1 MSASPPTRRRAPPFR
16 PLFSLTLAYF
26 AGFFL
31 LFCLLI
37 VAPAL
42 VQVARE
48 GEPSEQMQVRAQS
61 AAHDAI
67 QGRLPLALIGALVLT
82 GIGVYAR
89 ALPGLRDGD
98 SQR

>member
-1 MSASPPTRRRAPPFR
+1 V
-16 PLFSLTLAYF
+16 TLAYF

-42 VQVARE
+42 VEVARE
-48 GEPSEQMQVRAQS
+48 GEPSADMEARAQT

-67 QGRLPLALIGALVLT
+67 QGRLPLALVAALVAT
-82 GIGVYAR
+82 GIGAYAR
-89 ALPGLRDGD
+89 VLPGLREGGP
-98 SQR
+98 RR

>member
-1 MSASPPTRRRAPPFR
+1 MSPAPPARRRAPPFR
-16 PLFSLTLAYF
+16 PVFSVTLAYF
-26 AGFFL
+26 AGFFF

-48 GEPSEQMQVRAQS
+48 GEPSEEMQQRAQS

-67 QGRLPLALIGALVLT
+67 QGRLPLAFIAALVVT

-89 ALPGLRDGD
+89 ALPGLRDGGP
-98 SQR
+98 RR

>member
-1 MSASPPTRRRAPPFR
+1 MRRRAPPFR
-16 PLFSLTLAYF
+16 PVFSLTLAYF

-42 VQVARE
+42 VEVARE
-48 GEPSEQMQVRAQS
+48 GEPSPEMEARAQI

-67 QGRLPLALIGALVLT
+67 QGRLPLAMIAALVAT
-82 GIGVYAR
+82 GIGAYAR
-89 ALPGLRDGD
+89 VLPGLREGG
-98 SQR
+98 SRR

>member
-1 MSASPPTRRRAPPFR
+1 VTTRPARRRAPPFR
-16 PLFSLTLAYF
+16 PRFSLTLAYF

-42 VQVARE
+42 LQVARV
-48 GEPSEQMQVRAQS
+48 GVPSEEMEARAES

-67 QGRLPLALIGALVLT
+67 QGRLSLAFIAALVVT
-82 GIGVYAR
+82 GLAVYAR

-98 SQR
+98 PRR

>member
-1 MSASPPTRRRAPPFR
+1 VSNSPPARRRAPPFR
-16 PLFSLTLAYF
+16 PLFTLTIAYF

-37 VAPAL
+37 VAPTL
-42 VQVARE
+42 VRVARE
-48 GEPSEQMQVRAQS
+48 GEPSEEMQARAQS

-67 QGRLPLALIGALVLT
+67 QGKLPLAFLGALVAT

-89 ALPGLRDGD
+89 ALPGLRDRD
-98 SQR
+98 DRR